1 MKKKLL
7 SILMLALEIVKVEI
21 VGVKASPIIEPIHPK
36 TTVYPTITLTRD
48 EWALELNVSSK
59 APKRLVISKEQI
71 AEKFGISGLFEV
83 VIA

>member
-7 SILMLALEIVKVEI
+7 SILMLALEIVKTELYGI
-21 VGVKASPIIEPIHPK
+21 KASPIIEPRRAE
-36 TTVYPTITLTRD
+36 TTVYPTNPLTRD

>member
-1 MKKKLL
+1 MKKKLV
-7 SILMLALEIVKVEI
+7 SILMLALEIIKVEI
-21 VGVKASPIIEPIHPK
+21 VGVKASPIIEPIRPK
-36 TTVYPTITLTRD
+36 TTVYPTKTLTRD